1 MRNVCASFLMFDTS
15 AASGVHPCLGVEWT
29 SLLVQIV
36 TYPLYSY
43 VRSFMTSVETFNWVF
58 LIGFL
63 FWQFLI
69 ISCSLIGGIRGLN
82 EPGWFCGFAS
92 NLLVSQSP
100 PFFSSTAQ
108 LTAYHCIQAAQPR
121 RWQKNFRYNFFSIC
135 DEKKQ
140 GLALPKTGSRAVLNA
155 SHLTAA
161 RGGRCLLF
169 LNDAMF

>member
-1 MRNVCASFLMFDTS
+1 MIRSSNTYERKCFCKRRMRNVCASFLMFDTS

-108 LTAYHCIQAAQPR
+108 LTAYHCIHAAQPR
-121 RWQKNFRYNFFSIC
+121 RWQKNFRYNFFFSIR

-140 GLALPKTGSRAVLNA
+140 GWHFFPKLVPGQ
-155 SHLTAA
+155 
-161 RGGRCLLF
+161 F
-169 LNDAMF
+169 